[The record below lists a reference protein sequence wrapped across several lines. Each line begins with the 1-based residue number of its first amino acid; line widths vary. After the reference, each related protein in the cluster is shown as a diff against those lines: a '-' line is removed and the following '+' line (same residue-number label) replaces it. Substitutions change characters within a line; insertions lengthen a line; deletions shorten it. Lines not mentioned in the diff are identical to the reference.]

1 MKLVHKDKLG
11 YQSPQMEVLSV
22 LEDVMAISTGVED
35 FDVTEDTIEW

>member
-1 MKLVHKDKLG
+1 MKLVQKGKMD

-22 LEDVMAISTGVED
+22 LDDVILLSKGIED

>member
-1 MKLVHKDKLG
+1 MKLVQNGKLG

-35 FDVTEDTIEW
+35 FDVTQDTIEW

>member
-1 MKLVHKDKLG
+1 MKLVQKGKMD

-22 LEDVMAISTGVED
+22 LEDVMAISTGIED